1 MERML
6 YKALEVQSEG
16 TPVVLTVQRR
26 KLKFWSALL
35 NHILLH
41 LNEGCCLIRTQVA

>member
-1 MERML
+1 MEKML

-26 KLKFWSALL
+26 LKSWSALL

-41 LNEGCCLIRTQVA
+41 LNEGCCLL